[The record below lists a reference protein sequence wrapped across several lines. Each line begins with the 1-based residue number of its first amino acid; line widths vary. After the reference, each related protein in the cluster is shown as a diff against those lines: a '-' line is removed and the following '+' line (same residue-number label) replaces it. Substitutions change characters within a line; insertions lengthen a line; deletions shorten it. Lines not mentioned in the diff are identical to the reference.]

1 MELTTLQINENM
13 KMITL
18 DIKDMYVNLPIDGIM
33 QTTNFWLNKNSNN
46 DKQLKQQTLNNI
58 LTLIKQNYFQ
68 YNGQIYQPKRV

>member
-46 DKQLKQQTLNNI
+46 DKQLKQQTLNII